1 MEKNYDKQTGE
12 IKSSVRCYHSLDF
25 DSAKKRLKEDLN
37 NWKNGPYIVHV
48 EDYESI
54 NDMVRRCV
62 KTKTKFPIE
71 QNNPLAHYDSDEEI
85 AQQLPEY
92 IDRTA
97 KPESVSEQEQ
107 AKDEQSEVEASS
119 TSDSSG
125 SEPLLS

>member
-1 MEKNYDKQTGE
+1 MKENYDKQTGE
-12 IKSSVRCYHSLDF
+12 IKSTIRCYHSLDF
-25 DSAKKRLKEDLN
+25 DSAKKRLNEDLN
-37 NWKNGPYIVHV
+37 NWKNGPYRVHI

-62 KTKTKFPIE
+62 KTKTNLPIDR
-71 QNNPLAHYDSDEEI
+71 NPLAYYESDEEI

-97 KPESVSEQEQ
+97 TPESVSEQEQ
-107 AKDEQSEVEASS
+107 ANDERSEVEAGS